1 MAPARKL
8 FLGSVFLVAGLV
20 ALLVWRPPAG
30 PVVSGR
36 PLVVFCAAGLKPAV
50 DRIAADYT
58 RRYGVVVQLQ
68 YGGSGTLLNNLRL
81 AGRGDLYLAAD
92 ASHLALAR
100 SQGLVAE
107 TLPIARLT
115 PVLAVRSGNPKQVR
129 NLADLRRSEVA
140 VALAN
145 PEAASIGQVVRTL
158 LSREGG
164 WDSLAARV
172 KVFKPTVNDVANDIK
187 LGTVDAG
194 IVWDA
199 TARQYPE
206 LEAVHDALLDAAGQE
221 VALAV
226 LSFCDQPAAALRFAR
241 FLAAADVGLQE
252 FARAGYQIVEGDR
265 WEERPE
271 VTLFSGGVNR
281 LALEPVVQRFEAREG
296 VRVTRIYNGCGILVA
311 QMKSGQQPDAY
322 LACDV
327 SFLGPVQDRFG
338 PGVAV
343 SETDIVLL
351 VARGNPMQLRGL
363 ADLARPGLRV
373 GVANAQQ
380 STLGD
385 LTVRLLRAEGVLE
398 GVMANV
404 RSQTPTADLL
414 VNQMRAGS
422 LDAVVVY
429 AANTSQVRD
438 QLEVVPLAG
447 PGAKA
452 VQPFAVGRQSGHAQ
466 LMNRLLAALRSAES
480 RTNYE
485 ALGFRCRP

>member
-8 FLGSVFLVAGLV
+8 FLGSVLLVAGLV
-20 ALLVWRPPAG
+20 ALLVWRPVPGPAA
-30 PVVSGR
+30 SGR
-36 PLVVFCAAGLKPAV
+36 PLVVYCAAGLKPAI
-50 DRIAADYT
+50 DRIAAEYT

-92 ASHLALAR
+92 ATHLALAR
-100 SQGLVAE
+100 QQGLVAE
-107 TLPIARLT
+107 TLPLARLT
-115 PVLAVRSGNPKQVR
+115 PVLAVRQGNPKQVR
-129 NLADLRRSEVA
+129 SLADLRRPEVA

-158 LSREGG
+158 LTRDGTWEG
-164 WDSLAARV
+164 LAARV

-199 TARQYPE
+199 VARQYPE
-206 LEAVHDALLDAAGQE
+206 LEAVRDAALDAVGQE
-221 VALAV
+221 VSLAV
-226 LSFCDQPAAALRFAR
+226 LSCCDQPAAALRLAR
-241 FLAAADVGLQE
+241 FMAAADAGLQE

-265 WEERPE
+265 WEEHPE

-296 VRVTRIYNGCGILVA
+296 VRVTRVYNGCGILVA
-311 QMKSGQQPDAY
+311 QMKSGQWPDAY

-338 PGVAV
+338 PGVTV

-351 VARGNPMQLRGL
+351 VARGNPLQLRGL
-363 ADLARPGLRV
+363 ADLARPGLRL

-385 LTVRLLRAEGVLE
+385 LTVRLLRAAGVFEGVL
-398 GVMANV
+398 ANV

-414 VNQMRAGS
+414 VNQMRTGS

-438 QLEVVPLAG
+438 QLEVVPLPG

-452 VQPFAVGRQSGHAQ
+452 IQPYAVGRDSRHPQ
-466 LMNRLLAALRSAES
+466 LMSRLLAALQSAEA